1 MLISWD
7 LKLNSNTVH
16 LWFNSDCNFFL
27 NYLTLIIIWWVGP
40 IIHLPEAKVLGLNTE
55 SLVFLK
61 SLSIMTGVKTVD
73 WGKFER
79 NLSYNIFIVFF
90 FFFPSGTKIPDWK
103 SESLPRY
110 KDEVLRDVSN
120 ELWKLW
126 TISLSPL
133 PEFAN

>member
-16 LWFNSDCNFFL
+16 PWFNSDCNFFL
-27 NYLTLIIIWWVGP
+27 NYLTLIIIWWVGL

-90 FFFPSGTKIPDWK
+90 FFFLSGAKIPDWK
-103 SESLPRY
+103 SKSVPRY

-126 TISLSPL
+126 TISLSPV